1 MDETLRRADTL
12 GIHSPGPDHFRAGPI
27 PPRRKAVPPK
37 DAADMNI
44 LQRLDTRI
52 SLNDEERMLLDSV
65 RALCRQQI
73 APRAEHFDRNAEFP
87 WENVRAINEL
97 GLNAMFVPEAYGG
110 APMSYTAYLACV
122 REISQACAA
131 TGIIWAT
138 NYHGMKPLI
147 DWGTE
152 EQKRRLL
159 PRIAEGGLG
168 ALAITEPGAGSDAT
182 GMRAT
187 FREEGDQIVINGGKT
202 FITNG
207 DVADLYLLF
216 GKWEGIADAKQSISV
231 LVLEKGTPGLS
242 VVRLED
248 KMGTRASSTATLAF
262 DNCRVPRAN
271 LIGEPGDGLRILFA
285 SLNKSRPSVAA
296 HALGIARGAF
306 EDAVA
311 YINERK
317 QSGRKILE
325 FQGIQF
331 MVADLAAE
339 LALVE
344 NWLWQVGGWVDAGA
358 TDFGIEA
365 SLLKMRA
372 TDLAMR
378 AATDAV
384 QLLGGYGYC
393 KDYRVER
400 LMRDAKITQIWEGT
414 NQVHRQLIGRSF
426 LQR

>member
-1 MDETLRRADTL
+1 
-12 GIHSPGPDHFRAGPI
+12 
-27 PPRRKAVPPK
+27 
-37 DAADMNI
+37 MNI
-44 LQRLDTRI
+44 LQRLDSRI
-52 SLNDEERMLLDSV
+52 VLAEDERMLVDSV
-65 RALCRQQI
+65 SNLARQRI
-73 APRAEHFDRNAEFP
+73 APRAEHFDRTTEFP
-87 WENVRAINEL
+87 WENVKAINEL
-97 GLNAMFVPEAYGG
+97 GLNAMFIPEAYGG
-110 APMSYTAYLACV
+110 APVSYTACLTCV

-138 NYHGMKPLI
+138 NYHGMKPI
-147 DWGTE
+147 MDWGTE
-152 EQKRRLL
+152 EQKQKFL

-182 GMRAT
+182 GMRT
-187 FREEGDQIVINGGKT
+187 SFREEGSDIVINGGKT

-216 GKWEGIADAKQSISV
+216 GKWEGIAGAKESISV

-262 DNCRVPRAN
+262 DNCRVPRTHLLGN
-271 LIGEPGDGLRILFA
+271 PGDGLKILFA

-296 HALGIARGAF
+296 HALGIARAAF
-306 EDAVA
+306 EDSVG

-317 QSGRKILE
+317 QSGKRILE

-344 NWLWQVGGWVDAGA
+344 SWLWQVGGWVDAGES
-358 TDFGIEA
+358 DFGIEA
-365 SLLKMRA
+365 SMLKMRA
-372 TDLAMR
+372 SDLAMR
-378 AATDAV
+378 ASTDAV

>member
-1 MDETLRRADTL
+1 
-12 GIHSPGPDHFRAGPI
+12 
-27 PPRRKAVPPK
+27 
-37 DAADMNI
+37 MN
-44 LQRLDTRI
+44 LLERLDARV
-52 SLNDEERMLLDSV
+52 SLDNEERMLLESV
-65 RALCRQQI
+65 RAIARDEL
-73 APRAEHFDRNAEFP
+73 APRAEHHDRTGEFP
-87 WENVRAINEL
+87 WKNVEAINTL
-97 GLNAMFVPEAYGG
+97 GLNAMFIPEAYGG
-110 APMSYTAYLACV
+110 APMSYSAYLSCV
-122 REISQACAA
+122 REVSKACAS

-138 NYHGMKPLI
+138 NYHAMKPLI
-147 DWGTE
+147 DWGSE
-152 EQKRRLL
+152 EQKQRLL
-159 PRIAEGGLG
+159 PRIASGGLG

-182 GMRAT
+182 GMRTT
-187 FREEGDQIVINGGKT
+187 FREDGDHIVVNGGKT

-216 GKWEGIADAKQSISV
+216 GKWEGIPGAKESISV
-231 LVLEKGTPGLS
+231 LILEKGTPGLS

-248 KMGTRASSTATLAF
+248 KMGTRASSTASLAL

-271 LIGEPGDGLRILFA
+271 LLGQPGDGLKILFA

-296 HALGIARGAF
+296 HALGIARAGF

-311 YINERK
+311 YINERR

-331 MVADLAAE
+331 MVADMASE

-344 NWLWQVGGWVDAGA
+344 GWLWQLATWVDAGA
-358 TDFGIEA
+358 TDFGQEA
-365 SLLKMRA
+365 SILKMRA
-372 TDLAMR
+372 SDLAMR
-378 AATDAV
+378 ITTDAV

-426 LQR
+426 LLK

>member
-1 MDETLRRADTL
+1 
-12 GIHSPGPDHFRAGPI
+12 
-27 PPRRKAVPPK
+27 
-37 DAADMNI
+37 MNI
-44 LQRLDTRI
+44 LQRLDSRI
-52 SLNDEERMLLDSV
+52 VLNEEERMLLESV
-65 RALCRQQI
+65 RALCRSQI
-73 APRAEHFDRNAEFP
+73 APRAEHFDRTAEFP
-87 WENVRAINEL
+87 WENIKAINEL

-110 APMSYTAYLACV
+110 APVTYTAYLACV

-131 TGIIWAT
+131 TGIVWAT

-152 EQKRRLL
+152 DQKQRLL

-168 ALAITEPGAGSDAT
+168 ALAITEPSAGSDAT
-182 GMRAT
+182 GMRT
-187 FREEGDQIVINGGKT
+187 SFRDEGDHIVINGGKT

-216 GKWEGIADAKQSISV
+216 GKWEGIPGAKESISV

-262 DNCRVPRAN
+262 DGCRVPRTN
-271 LIGEPGDGLRILFA
+271 LLGKPGDGLKILFA

-296 HALGIARGAF
+296 HALGIARAAF

-317 QSGRKILE
+317 QSGRRILE

-331 MVADLAAE
+331 MVADLATE

-344 NWLWQVGGWVDAGA
+344 SWLWQVGGWVDAGA
-358 TDFGIEA
+358 KDFGIEA

-372 TDLAMR
+372 SDLAMR
-378 AATDAV
+378 VSTDAV

-393 KDYRVER
+393 KDFRVER

-426 LQR
+426 LRR